1 MANAQQQVAPRQQQR
16 SRAVSQWSPR
26 NEMERI
32 FQDFFRD
39 FRDLAAWNPQSI
51 AALTSAFPTIEMYE
65 EKDKYVVKVDAP
77 GVEREDIR
85 ISITDHTLHLRG
97 EVRQEEE
104 REDRNYLYS
113 ERIYGTFSRD
123 IPLPAAV
130 NQDQIKAT
138 VKNGVLSIELPKA
151 KEAMPKE
158 IKVESQ
164 K

>member
-1 MANAQQQVAPRQQQR
+1 MATAQQQVMPKQR
-16 SRAVSQWSPR
+16 SGGAVNQRSQR
-26 NEMERI
+26 NEVGRI

-39 FRDLAAWNPQSI
+39 FRNLASWNPQSI
-51 AALTSAFPTIEMYE
+51 LESASPFPKVEMSE
-65 EKDKYVVKVDAP
+65 EKEKYVVKVETP

-104 REDRNYLYS
+104 REDRDYVYS
-113 ERIYGTFSRD
+113 ERIYGSFSRD
-123 IPLPAAV
+123 IPLPSAV
-130 NQDQIKAT
+130 NADEIRAT
-138 VKNGVLSIELPKA
+138 IKNGILTIEMPKS

-158 IKVESQ
+158 IKVEQQ